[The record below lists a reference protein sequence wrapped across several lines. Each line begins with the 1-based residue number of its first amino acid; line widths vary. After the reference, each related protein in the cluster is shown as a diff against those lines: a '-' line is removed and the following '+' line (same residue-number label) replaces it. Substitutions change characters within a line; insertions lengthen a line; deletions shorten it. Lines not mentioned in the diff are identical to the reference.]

1 MARLVLNE
9 IKTFRKEEWVLKTVI
24 LTDKEAEEYFGDDN
38 HIREK
43 VQLALRRTEP
53 DDLRYATCRIS

>member
-9 IKTFRKEEWVLKTVI
+9 IKTRRGKEKVLGTVL
-24 LTDKEAEEYFGDDN
+24 LTDRDAEKYFGDDD

-43 VQLALRRTEP
+43 VQLALRRVDRGMQACTS
-53 DDLRYATCRIS
+53 C